1 MGQIDDGMFEFGVP
15 DFEMKE
21 VDLLVVTVKG
31 AQDLPEMQ
39 DT

>member
-1 MGQIDDGMFEFGVP
+1 MAQVNYGMFEFGVP

-21 VDLLVVTVKG
+21 VDLLVVTVK

-39 DT
+39 DI